1 MYRPL
6 SQKRKVIKLHSDI
19 AIEAILFAL
28 EDHICIQKGRPCRK
42 RSKDKKTEQS
52 NKRDTI
58 TSAKDINIFDSIL
71 LTK

>member
-1 MYRPL
+1 MYRHL
-6 SQKRKVIKLHSDI
+6 SHKRKVIKLQSDI
-19 AIEAILFAL
+19 AIEAFLFAL
-28 EDHICIQKGRPCRK
+28 EDHICIQKCFPCKK
-42 RSKDKKTEQS
+42 RSKDKKNEQS